1 MNEVDEMTQIENHMV
16 VGPDEFDE
24 VVECKHEDWTHGE
37 NEVITNMEISFC
49 IRCDACN
56 EEGYVIYRPKA
67 FAPTPPARLPTFAIE
82 VVW

>member
-1 MNEVDEMTQIENHMV
+1 MNEIDGMEQIENHMV
-16 VGPDEFDE
+16 VGPDSFDE

-49 IRCDACN
+49 IRCDACS
-56 EEGYVIYRPKA
+56 EEGYVIYRPNQLLHEA
-67 FAPTPPARLPTFAIE
+67 ALGLFDIE